1 MSEWFAAWL
10 PFLIALLIVTLPGLC
25 VGLAAGLRSMAV
37 VSLAPLLS
45 LGVESFSAV
54 VAPFLGLGWG
64 PVPVA
69 VGTVVTGLAT
79 WALRAVADR
88 KLGYARRDLGL
99 CYAPSVVSAA
109 ALGVA
114 GAVILYRLARIFAEP
129 SYVSQTADNVFHL
142 NAVRYVLDASD
153 ASSLTL
159 GAASGGA
166 PSFYPA
172 AWHGLA
178 GLIVQMSGS
187 SIPVAVACLNLVIGC
202 LIWPLS
208 MWFLCRTLFGG
219 STVVNVGFA
228 VLVGSF
234 SAYPYLLIDWGVIYP
249 NYLGLA
255 ALPAVLGIVVL
266 LFRTGRGAGQRRI
279 ALAWLGLIGLAG
291 VTLSHPNSLL
301 TAIVLAVPYVIA
313 RLLRGGFLSHA
324 KSLNNRASGAIRL
337 ALVAAAA
344 AVIVVAWVVLRPFPF
359 TSFNITWP
367 PYQSAAQA
375 VGETVLT
382 THSGRDAAWATGI
395 LLLVGLWSACA
406 HRGYR
411 WMAWSFG
418 AWVILFVAV
427 TAWQPSIV
435 RALLTGGWYD
445 DFKRIAAGSVLIT
458 LPLAL
463 FGFVVLYRTLR
474 KGFSRARL
482 PRGVATV
489 VCLVL
494 LAVPTAMWAQTGPIR
509 TAAVEANKNYNL
521 RPGSPIMSSDE
532 QELYAELPRLVP
544 ADAVIAGNPWDGS
557 AWAYMVSGRHVLY
570 PHVIPFMDPDKELI
584 AESLRDAQS
593 NPAVCEAAKKL
604 NVRYVITSDE
614 LIYLPGN
621 PNNTK
626 YPGLEHLDQSPG
638 FVEVARVGANR
649 LYELKACSER

>member
-1 MSEWFAAWL
+1 MSEWFTAWL

-45 LGVESFSAV
+45 LGVLSVSAIQ
-54 VAPFLGLGWG
+54 APLLGLGWG

-69 VGTVVTGLAT
+69 VGTLVTGLAT
-79 WALRAVADR
+79 GALRAVVGR
-88 KLGYARRDLGL
+88 KLGYDRGNLGF
-99 CYAPSVVSAA
+99 CYRPSVVSVAG
-109 ALGVA
+109 LGVA

-142 NAVRYVLDASD
+142 NAVRYVLDTSD

-159 GAASGGA
+159 GAASGGT

-187 SIPVAVACLNLVIGC
+187 PIPVAVACLNLVIGC

-219 STVVNVGFA
+219 SAVVNVAFA

-255 ALPAVLGIVVL
+255 ALPAVLGLVVL
-266 LFRTGRGAGQRRI
+266 LFRTERGAAHRGT
-279 ALAWLGLIGLAG
+279 ALTWVGLIGLAG

-301 TAIVLAVPYVIA
+301 TLVVLAMPYVVA
-313 RLLRGGFLSHA
+313 RLVRSGFLSRTRL
-324 KSLNNRASGAIRL
+324 KSRPSGVVRL
-337 ALVAAAA
+337 ALVAASAA
-344 AVIVVAWVVLRPFPF
+344 AVVVAWVVLRPFPF

-375 VGETVLT
+375 VGETILT
-382 THSGRDAAWATGI
+382 THSGRNAAWATGI
-395 LLLVGLWSACA
+395 LLLVGLWSAYA

-427 TAWQPSIV
+427 TAWQPSTV
-435 RALLTGGWYD
+435 RAFLTGGWYD
-445 DFKRIAAGSVLIT
+445 DFKRVAAGSVLIT
-458 LPLAL
+458 LPLAVL
-463 FGFVVLYRTLR
+463 GFVVLYRILR
-474 KGFSRARL
+474 KGFSRMRM
-482 PRGVATV
+482 PGGVATV
-489 VCLVL
+489 VCLAL
-494 LAVPTAMWAQTGPIR
+494 LAAPTAIWAHTGPIR

-532 QELYAELPRLVP
+532 QELYSELPDLVP
-544 ADAVIAGNPWDGS
+544 SGDVIAGNPWDGS

-570 PHVIPFMDPDKELI
+570 PHVIPFMNEDKDLI
-584 AESLRDAQS
+584 AEALRDAQKD
-593 NPAVCEAAKKL
+593 PEVCAAAERL
-604 NVRYVITSDE
+604 NVKYVITSDE

-626 YPGLEHLDQSPG
+626 YPGLEHLDQAPG

-649 LYELKACSER
+649 LYKLEDC